1 MLVTIVGHDVPGR
14 RCGPNL
20 DGEMYENV
28 HVGVRHGT
36 TPTELQPGDAEQV
49 TWTFEVRVR
58 AGDDGRPDFG
68 GPYVYGKRGDRCIGL
83 YWGDVDS
90 EGAFDLFRAAKL
102 RLDDVDPTLVQAA
115 TLPGQRLVGRLGL
128 TDRSG
133 MPRCAAVRP
142 PDIVWTAEPA

>member
-1 MLVTIVGHDVPGR
+1 MLVTIVGHGLPGR

-36 TPTELQPGDAEQV
+36 TATELQPGDADQV

-68 GPYVYGKRGDRCIGL
+68 GPYVYCKRGDRCIGL
-83 YWGDVDS
+83 SWGDVDG

-115 TLPGQRLVGRLGL
+115 ALPGQRLVGRLGL
-128 TDRSG
+128 IDRFG

>member
-1 MLVTIVGHDVPGR
+1 MLVTIVGHGLPGR

-36 TPTELQPGDAEQV
+36 TATELQPGDADQV

-83 YWGDVDS
+83 SWGDVDG
-90 EGAFDLFRAAKL
+90 EGAFDLFRRPSCAWTMSTP
-102 RLDDVDPTLVQAA
+102 RSCRPQRC
-115 TLPGQRLVGRLGL
+115 PG
-128 TDRSG
+128 SG
-133 MPRCAAVRP
+133 WSA
-142 PDIVWTAEPA
+142 DSG